1 MIEVRSLTK
10 RFGGHEVLRGIDMQV
25 RQGELAVMI
34 GGSGGGKSTLLRC
47 MNGLETF
54 DSGSLQVDGLSL
66 SAGKTGQDQQTLR
79 KLRSRVGMVF
89 QQFNL
94 FPHMTVLEN
103 VMCGPLYVQQ
113 TSRDQA
119 ESKARTLL
127 DRVGLS
133 EKLHD
138 CPSTLSGGQ
147 QQRVAIA
154 RTLANDPIAILF
166 DEPTS
171 ALDPRMTAE
180 VLAVMTDL
188 AADGQ
193 TMVVASHAMGFVR
206 KSAHQ
211 VHVLADGLIVES
223 GPPEQIFESPAHE
236 STKDFLRHAM
246 G

>member
-10 RFGGHEVLRGIDMQV
+10 RFGGHEVLRGIDIQV

-113 TSRDQA
+113 TS
-119 ESKARTLL
+119 
-127 DRVGLS
+127 
-133 EKLHD
+133 
-138 CPSTLSGGQ
+138 
-147 QQRVAIA
+147 
-154 RTLANDPIAILF
+154 
-166 DEPTS
+166 
-171 ALDPRMTAE
+171 
-180 VLAVMTDL
+180 
-188 AADGQ
+188 
-193 TMVVASHAMGFVR
+193 
-206 KSAHQ
+206 
-211 VHVLADGLIVES
+211 
-223 GPPEQIFESPAHE
+223 
-236 STKDFLRHAM
+236 
-246 G
+246 